1 MQIFLVVLRAA
12 SLLALIFSVFLSLVK
27 LMGQKDMD
35 CATFRTLS
43 ASASILTISERGSP
57 RIHSWEERER
67 EYFGEKRVLNE
78 QMSIEMF

>member
-43 ASASILTISERGSP
+43 ASASILTSLGCLGCVAAGMI
-57 RIHSWEERER
+57 
-67 EYFGEKRVLNE
+67 
-78 QMSIEMF
+78 